1 LSKYATRAGAQAA
14 GLAVKERL
22 AGRGWKVRVW
32 ENLGWHWALH
42 KGPLQIYPAAY
53 RSGRGLLTALCAA
66 AWPDPGG
73 HPSGG
78 SSRWFL
84 KKGRRDPNAVVR
96 DQVKECRKYIED
108 EVAEL
113 TEFLRRLEEEF
124 PEHAAKPK
132 SK

>member
-1 LSKYATRAGAQAA
+1 LASYATRAEAQAA
-14 GLAVKERL
+14 GRAVKERL

-32 ENLGWHWALH
+32 ENLGWHWAVH

-53 RSGRGLLTALCAA
+53 RSGRGLLTTLCSAT
-66 AWPDPGG
+66 WPDPGDR
-73 HPSGG
+73 PLGG
-78 SSRWFL
+78 SGCWLL
-84 KKGRRDPNAVVR
+84 KKDRRDPNAVVH

-124 PEHAAKPK
+124 PEHATKPK